1 MDFNDS
7 NNWAILSSLE
17 QSIKAKVEQ
26 HGKRLRDWNI
36 NIYRGIL
43 TGFNEAFIVSGEKK
57 NALIAEDPRSAEIIR
72 PILRGRDIKRYG
84 VAFADLWLI
93 NVHNGVKDS
102 GTPRIRIEEYP
113 AIKTHLDTY
122 FAKLAKRADKGDT
135 PYNLRNCAYMDDF
148 SKQKIV
154 WGNLCL
160 SAQYAMVEP
169 DMYINAPSPMIVP
182 GEWYMLAILNSKLAD
197 WYIRGLGVTRN
208 GGYFEYKPMFVDKLP
223 VPKLPPEQQAVL
235 NALAKEVQMK
245 RTAGIPTADIEA
257 QINRVV
263 YSIYG
268 LSAEEVAYIESES

>member
-102 GTPRIRIEEYP
+102 GTPRIRVEEYP

-160 SAQYAMVEP
+160 SAQYAMAEP

-235 NALAKEVQMK
+235 NALAKEVQTK

-257 QINRVV
+257 QINRIV

-268 LSAEEVAYIESES
+268 LSAEEVAYIESKS

>member
-1 MDFNDS
+1 MDFSSSD
-7 NNWAILSSLE
+7 NWTILSSLE
-17 QSIKAKVEQ
+17 QSIKKKIEQ
-26 HGKRLRDWNI
+26 RGKRLCDWNI

-43 TGFNEAFIVSGEKK
+43 TGYNDAFIVSGEKRD
-57 NALIAEDPRSAEIIR
+57 ALIAEDPRSAEIIR

-102 GTPRIRIEEYP
+102 GTPRIRVEEYP
-113 AIKTHLDTY
+113 VIKEHLDAHY
-122 FAKLAKRADKGDT
+122 AKLAKRSDKGDT

-160 SAQYAMVEP
+160 SAQYAMADP
-169 DMYINAPSPMIVP
+169 DMFINAPSPMIVP

-223 VPKLPPEQQAVL
+223 VPELSADQQKVL
-235 NALAKEVQMK
+235 NDLAKKAQAG
-245 RTAGIPTADIEA
+245 RTAGISTEDIEVR
-257 QINRVV
+257 INQVV
-263 YSIYG
+263 YAIYG
-268 LSAEEVAYIESES
+268 LTDEEVAYIESED